1 MTADNL
7 RERIGLVLLRADAGQ
22 LTPEDGQWL
31 EDCLRNSPSAVEA
44 YLEHIELLSA
54 LLSTTR
60 GVPSTAGAVPPA
72 ANRDALLAADRAFDA
87 ATAEK
92 KLDGFS
98 SFLADNASTL
108 RADRPVL
115 QGKAAVQQEW
125 KGLLENKSIS
135 LRWQPISAE
144 IAKSGDLGYTRGTYV
159 LTATD
164 PASQKAVTE
173 KGRFVTIFRKEADG
187 SWKAVQHISNA
198 DAPAAPSK

>member
-1 MTADNL
+1 M
-7 RERIGLVLLRADAGQ
+7 ERKWLACGVLLIAGIAAI
-22 LTPEDGQWL
+22 G
-31 EDCLRNSPSAVEA
+31 SSA
-44 YLEHIELLSA
+44 
-54 LLSTTR
+54 
-60 GVPSTAGAVPPA
+60 PPA

-125 KGLLENKSIS
+125 KALLENKSIS

-144 IAKSGDLGYTRGTYV
+144 IAKSGDLGYTVGSYTITR
-159 LTATD
+159 TD
-164 PASQKAVTE
+164 E
-173 KGRFVTIFRKEADG
+173 KGSAVVGTGKYLTVWRLQKDK
-187 SWKAVQHISNA
+187 SWKVEFDTGVPDTPPGSQQQ
-198 DAPAAPSK
+198 

>member
-1 MTADNL
+1 VC
-7 RERIGLVLLRADAGQ
+7 GVLLIAGIAAI
-22 LTPEDGQWL
+22 G
-31 EDCLRNSPSAVEA
+31 SSA
-44 YLEHIELLSA
+44 
-54 LLSTTR
+54 
-60 GVPSTAGAVPPA
+60 PPA

-125 KGLLENKSIS
+125 KVLLENKSIS

-144 IAKSGDLGYTRGTYV
+144 IAKSGDLGYTVGSYTITR
-159 LTATD
+159 TD
-164 PASQKAVTE
+164 E
-173 KGRFVTIFRKEADG
+173 KGSAVVGTGKYLTVWRLQKDK
-187 SWKAVQHISNA
+187 SWKVEFDTGVPDTPPGSQQQ
-198 DAPAAPSK
+198 